1 MAPAD
6 AARTHRYEKNSVA
19 RAYRADARIS
29 TRARDRCLPL
39 RARRVNASSRS
50 TWRSSGERSLATEA
64 VLRSACATSAPV
76 SKQRRVDVRPHVRRC
91 SRLAASLPQLGASA
105 RARRCSDRR
114 FAATPFSTPRHPA
127 CATANRP
134 VGDTTITG
142 TQSAKHSSAAIPGTV
157 ATRASAP
164 ASAASRAAIERL
176 GRRVVELHH
185 DFPVHLAGHHERNVG
200 RIERFQHERSVAL
213 DRRRAVA
220 HVITQVERGIRAF
233 AHPARA
239 SGERDAHARALVQGI
254 VGKRRKTTRAESA
267 RGYLRDG
274 QLSGRDHQATAP
286 YRWRFRK
293 SGM

>member
-1 MAPAD
+1 MAF
-6 AARTHRYEKNSVA
+6 VG
-19 RAYRADARIS
+19 
-29 TRARDRCLPL
+29 
-39 RARRVNASSRS
+39 NA
-50 TWRSSGERSLATEA
+50 GGTEA
-64 VLRSACATSAPV
+64 VFEALAHVGARLEAG
-76 SKQRRVDVRPHVRRC
+76 RVDVRPHVHVVAVRRI
-91 SRLAASLPQLGASA
+91 LPQLGGIGPRERADGLRGHAVLHAAPSGVRHRESA
-105 RARRCSDRR
+105 RRRHGDHGDAVGEAQQRRDPGNGGDKSVGARACR
-114 FAATPFSTPRHPA
+114 FA
-127 CATANRP
+127 C
-134 VGDTTITG
+134 G
-142 TQSAKHSSAAIPGTV
+142 T
-157 ATRASAP
+157 
-164 ASAASRAAIERL
+164 ERL
-176 GRRVVELHH
+176 GRRIFELHH

-200 RIERFQHERSVAL
+200 RIERFQHEHSVAL
-213 DRRRAVA
+213 NRRRVVA